1 MIRKAAEVTLKVLP
15 VIATAE
21 HLFYYEGPCR
31 FGQGDALQPGYDRLA
46 NAQKMDTFLSKVK
59 ACAEAAGNV
68 EIMEPVLLG
77 RTDDWDNKEEM
88 WEKARVAADACD
100 FAVCMQG
107 IACDDLVME
116 FGERFKKPIAT
127 TPISGFSG
135 TITVATMS
143 AKTND
148 YEAYGFYKW
157 EDLTKCFKTL
167 RARKVINN
175 THILC
180 ITRFGNPTS
189 YSSVDSF
196 KSYEEITAKLGTRF
210 RFINMHEFFDY
221 FKEMPAE
228 GNVTTPGRTNTPNA
242 TKEDVAKAE
251 AIADELIKGADVNV
265 MERKHVVT
273 SALAYV
279 LVNKLMDIKDCN
291 GFTMPCPDACSTR
304 RLNEIGFTA
313 CLTHS
318 LNMEQ
323 GIPSAC
329 EYDVDCVLS
338 QQALIA
344 VSGKSPYMGN
354 TCPIPMEDGHL
365 SARFGTTPEQLAKLE
380 AMGDNEN
387 FYMMQHSV
395 AHRRIADSTKNSKYA
410 LRNFAIDQGFGAT
423 IRYDFTQDAGQKIT
437 FCRFSPDGSKLF
449 IGSGEIVMGGGYDGY
464 NCSQL
469 VYFKV
474 KNQADTWKKQCFA
487 GNHCT
492 MVYGDYVEDLKALA
506 ESLGCEALV
515 AD

>member
-1 MIRKAAEVTLKVLP
+1 MIQKAENVTLKVLP
-15 VIATAE
+15 VLATAE
-21 HLFYYEGPCR
+21 HLYYYEGPCR
-31 FGQGDALQPGYDRLA
+31 FGSGEALQPGYDRLA
-46 NAQKMDTFLSKVK
+46 NAQKVQQFLGKVRE
-59 ACAEAAGNV
+59 CAEAAGKI
-68 EIMEPVLLG
+68 ELMEPVP
-77 RTDDWDNKEEM
+77 
-88 WEKARVAADACD
+88 ARECD

-107 IACDDLVME
+107 IACDDLIME
-116 FGERFKKPIAT
+116 FGERFRKPIAT

-135 TITVATMS
+135 TITVATMKAKS
-143 AKTND
+143 AD
-148 YEAYGFYKW
+148 YEAYGFYRW
-157 EDLTKCFKTL
+157 DDLTRTFRTL
-167 RARKVINN
+167 RARKVIQ
-175 THILC
+175 TTRILC

-196 KSYEEITAKLGTRF
+196 NSYEAITSKLGVRF
-210 RFINMHEFFDY
+210 RFLNLHEFFDQLS
-221 FKEMPAE
+221 PAVE
-228 GNVTTPGRTNTPNA
+228 GGNPTTPGRRTPDL
-242 TKEDVAKAE
+242 TDEDLKAAE
-251 AIADELIKGADVNV
+251 AVTDELIAGAKECSMDRDKVL
-265 MERKHVVT
+265 K
-273 SALAYV
+273 SAIAYV
-279 LVNKLMDIKDCN
+279 MVKKNMDLKDCC

-329 EYDVDCVLS
+329 EYDVDAVLS

-344 VSGKSPYMGN
+344 VSGKRPYMGN

-380 AMGDNEN
+380 KLADNEN
-387 FYMMQHSV
+387 LYMMQHSV
-395 AHRRIADSTKNSKYA
+395 AHRRIADPDKNAPYA
-410 LRNFAIDQGFGAT
+410 VRNFAYDQGFGAT
-423 IRYDFTQDAGQKIT
+423 IRYDFDADAGQKMT

-449 IGSGEIVMGGGYDGY
+449 IGSGEIVMGGGYEGY

-474 KNQADTWKKQCFA
+474 KDQAKTWKAQCLA

-492 MVYGDYVEDLKALA
+492 LVYGDYVRELIDLA
-506 ESLGCEALV
+506 ESLGVEPVV

>member
-1 MIRKAAEVTLKVLP
+1 MIQKAENVTLKVLP
-15 VIATAE
+15 VLATAE
-21 HLFYYEGPCR
+21 HLYYYEGPCR
-31 FGQGDALQPGYDRLA
+31 FGSGEALQPGYDRLA
-46 NAQKMDTFLSKVK
+46 NAQKVQQFLGKVRE
-59 ACAEAAGNV
+59 CAEAAGKI
-68 EIMEPVLLG
+68 ELMEPVFLE
-77 RTDDWDNKEEM
+77 RTDDWDNHEAM
-88 WEKARVAADACD
+88 WEAAAGPARECD

-107 IACDDLVME
+107 IACDDLIME
-116 FGERFKKPIAT
+116 FGERFRKPIAT

-135 TITVATMS
+135 TITVATMKAKS
-143 AKTND
+143 AD
-148 YEAYGFYKW
+148 YEAYGFYRW
-157 EDLTKCFKTL
+157 DDLTRTFRTL
-167 RARKVINN
+167 RARKVIR
-175 THILC
+175 TTRILC

-196 KSYEEITAKLGTRF
+196 NSYEAITSKLGVRF
-210 RFINMHEFFDY
+210 RFLNLHEFFDQLS
-221 FKEMPAE
+221 PAVE
-228 GNVTTPGRTNTPNA
+228 GGNPTTPGRRTPDL
-242 TKEDVAKAE
+242 TDEDLKAAE
-251 AIADELIKGADVNV
+251 AVTDELIAGAKEVSMD
-265 MERKHVVT
+265 RDKILK
-273 SALAYV
+273 SAIAYV
-279 LVNKLMDIKDCN
+279 MVQKNMDLKDCC

-329 EYDVDCVLS
+329 EYDVDAVLS

-344 VSGKSPYMGN
+344 VSGKRPYMGN

-380 AMGDNEN
+380 KLADNEN
-387 FYMMQHSV
+387 LYMMQHSV
-395 AHRRIADSTKNSKYA
+395 AHRRIADPDKNAPYA
-410 LRNFAIDQGFGAT
+410 VRNFAYDQGFGAT
-423 IRYDFTQDAGQKIT
+423 IRYDFDADAGQKMT

-449 IGSGEIVMGGGYDGY
+449 IGSGEIVMGGGYEGY

-474 KNQADTWKKQCFA
+474 KDQAKTWKAQCLA

-492 MVYGDYVEDLKALA
+492 LVYGDYVRELIDLA
-506 ESLGCEALV
+506 ESLGVEPVV